1 MNVPLPRQGPTTH
14 VTQLVAAGHA
24 IQYVNAFELKNAL
37 QASTDLRHDLGD
49 TMDEHFPIL
58 LDRKM
63 EDCTDWFVNN
73 LATRGI
79 QEPLIVIIEPCGSW
93 TMNEGHHRLAW
104 ALLHD
109 LDVPV
114 FFDESGCDDSNASYM
129 LSRYGIVATHSSTTE
144 EFITGAGEQL
154 AEETDEFLSMRV
166 SLDGDEVNLIPTPRN
181 GGRHRDGGRHR
192 AHKA

>member
-14 VTQLVAAGHA
+14 VTMLVAAGHA
-24 IQYVNAFELKNAL
+24 IQYINAFDLKNAL

-49 TMDEHFPIL
+49 TMDEHFPVL

-63 EDCTDWFVNN
+63 EDCTDWFV
-73 LATRGI
+73 TTWHTKGI
-79 QEPLIVIIEPCGSW
+79 QEPLIVIIEPDGTW

-114 FFDESGCDDSNASYM
+114 YFDEVCGEDYSNASACLVPVWYRCDPQHTAEA
-129 LSRYGIVATHSSTTE
+129 LLVTRRASS
-144 EFITGAGEQL
+144 
-154 AEETDEFLSMRV
+154 
-166 SLDGDEVNLIPTPRN
+166 
-181 GGRHRDGGRHR
+181 
-192 AHKA
+192 